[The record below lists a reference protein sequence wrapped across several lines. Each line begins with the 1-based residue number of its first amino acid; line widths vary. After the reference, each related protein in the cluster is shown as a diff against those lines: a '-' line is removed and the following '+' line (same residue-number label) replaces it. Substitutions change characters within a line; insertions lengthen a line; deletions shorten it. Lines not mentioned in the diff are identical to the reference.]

1 MQRLSKWFPTWLE
14 KGKVSWKDL
23 EAKLKDSCTLFD
35 QDVWKRFV
43 LNSVF
48 WRVMLKIAWESS
60 ISFLQDGKHSKTP
73 LHETPTSGYSHIQ
86 IMVTMFKSWKLIETV
101 LENCRNKEFF
111 LVRTFLYSDWI
122 RRLAQIQ
129 ENTDQ
134 IKLHIWTLFTQ
145 WVGKRL
151 NLCCIFFITK
161 FNEF

>member
-48 WRVMLKIAWESS
+48 WKVMLKIAWESS
-60 ISFLQDGKHSKTP
+60 ISFLQDGNIQKLLYMKHLP
-73 LHETPTSGYSHIQ
+73 V
-86 IMVTMFKSWKLIETV
+86 VTLIFKSWWPCSNHGSLIETL
-101 LENCRNKEFF
+101 LENCRNREFF

-145 WVGKRL
+145 WGGKRL